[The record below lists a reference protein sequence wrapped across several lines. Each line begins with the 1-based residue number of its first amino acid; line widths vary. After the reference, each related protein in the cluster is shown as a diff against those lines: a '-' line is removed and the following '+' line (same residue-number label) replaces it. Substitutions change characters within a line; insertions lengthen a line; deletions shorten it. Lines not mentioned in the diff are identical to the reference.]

1 MASLP
6 LIEDELLE
14 EPVEDTGIDVAAL
27 VDALEREHDAAQSEW
42 ELIQQARSR
51 AGVLARPSR
60 SAMR

>member
-27 VDALEREHDAAQSEW
+27 VDALKREHDAAQSEW
-42 ELIQQARSR
+42 ELIQQAQEHAQAISR
-51 AGVLARPSR
+51 GQAVRQ
-60 SAMR
+60 